1 MKSRFPTP
9 NNIGKYPSTFG
20 SSYANFGHESPSV
33 EQDSDT
39 KEAVLPSVQ
48 PSPVEST
55 QKEELYTFKKLFS
68 QEPLVQLTKSHNKFK
83 GIFSDRDILYMDQRH
98 FRNANN
104 KADDIAIMIL
114 SFIGSGVETNVDK
127 AIYLVSQYL
136 KNGNF
141 GKLTQEAINRVT
153 AYSQKLESSLKNG
166 IIPDELLQPS
176 FLLGKS
182 EKERED
188 YTARMKTLPG
198 LIHTT
203 MPVEYETT
211 AVPQVQ
217 ATYDPQLLDDS
228 QIADVA
234 DVTDTPATEV
244 TLTPEDADSTFSVTI
259 DGVAFTGT
267 REELVALIQA
277 GETLPTLVSE
287 NEKLKKEVEAAKKS
301 ASTSKYIA
309 MALGI
314 GLLAGGGYWYYTTTQ
329 QNQ

>member
-20 SSYANFGHESPSV
+20 SSYANLGHESPSV

-55 QKEELYTFKKLFS
+55 QKEEFYTFKKLFS

-244 TLTPEDADSTFSVTI
+244 TSTPGPVEGQLTLADLEITHAEI
-259 DGVAFTGT
+259 Q
-267 REELVALIQA
+267 ALIQA
-277 GETLPTLVSE
+277 GETLPTLLSE

-301 ASTSKYIA
+301 ASTSKYVA
-309 MALGI
+309 I
-314 GLLAGGGYWYYTTTQ
+314 GLSLALLAGGGYWYYTTTQ